1 MSSSC
6 RSCLVRLTVPV
17 SPIAALNREMVSHV
31 PYVHMSRVLSTCHVL
46 CVPT

>member
-31 PYVHMSRVLSTCHVL
+31 PYVHMSRVTCHVL